1 MSDWVIDPNF
11 LLSFSGLLLAILS
24 FIYTFAKDK
33 TSDVRVLENRL
44 TTLEGNQFTDEDR
57 KTLKELEVKMGV
69 FWNIIVREAPKLLK
83 QKITPYLDV
92 LLSKAELGLSELT
105 PSEKKELLSLL
116 DERYAVLT
124 KGDVEDSGK
133 ALVLALYKGI
143 LEIEVS
149 NQES

>member
-57 KTLKELEVKMGV
+57 KTLKELEVKTGV

-92 LLSKAELGLSELT
+92 LLSKAELGLSALT
-105 PSEKKELLSLL
+105 SAEKKDLLSLL

>member
-57 KTLKELEVKMGV
+57 KTLKELEVKTGV

>member
-92 LLSKAELGLSELT
+92 LLSKAELGLSALT

>member
-1 MSDWVIDPNF
+1 MAEWVIDPN
-11 LLSFSGLLLAILS
+11 LLFSFSGLVLAIISLIYSLS
-24 FIYTFAKDK
+24 KDK
-33 TSDVRVLENRL
+33 TKDVRDLENRL
-44 TTLEGNQFTDEDR
+44 TNLEGNQFTDEDR
-57 KTLKELEVKMGV
+57 KTLKELEVKTGV
-69 FWNIIVREAPKLLK
+69 FWNIIVEEAPKLLK

-92 LLSKAELGLSELT
+92 LLSKAESGLSGLT
-105 PSEKKELLSLL
+105 QAEKKELLSLL